1 MRKLTQRIATALGA
15 ALLVAVPAS
24 AQLAVV
30 ADAGEDQ
37 LLECSAEDGASYQLY
52 GLASTVDGRAMDD
65 DSVADPNPYKNDVTY
80 LWAAVGVTFDDDGS
94 ATPIGTFPLGTT
106 IVELTFTYID
116 PVTMVET
123 PATDTVEVAVGDI
136 NPPTVTAVS
145 DPVYLWPPNHKLH
158 EVNMDL
164 VVMDSCDPDPTVT
177 LISLISSEPDNG
189 QGDGN
194 TVDDIQEADFGTD
207 DRSFLLRA
215 ERMGGGTGRIY
226 TATYNATDA
235 AGNSTDG
242 VVEILVPHDQGDMK
256 AGKAAEKAAEKMAKA
271 AEKAASK
278 ADKQAAKAAA
288 KAAKQAAKAAKQA
301 AKQ

>member
-1 MRKLTQRIATALGA
+1 MRKIIQRIATALGA

-24 AQLAVV
+24 AQLAVL

-65 DSVADPNPYKNDVTY
+65 DSVVDPNPYKDDVTY
-80 LWAAVGVTFDDDGS
+80 LWEAAGISFDDATS
-94 ATPIGTFPLGTT
+94 ATPIGSFPLGTT
-106 IVELTFTYID
+106 IVDFTFTYID
-116 PVTMVET
+116 PVTLVET
-123 PATDTVEVAVGDI
+123 PATDQVEVTVDDI
-136 NPPTVTAVS
+136 NPPTVTGVS

-177 LISLISSEPDNG
+177 LTSLVSSEPDNG
-189 QGDGN
+189 QGDGD
-194 TVDDIQEADFGTD
+194 TVDDIQEAELGTD

-215 ERMGGGTGRIY
+215 ERMGGGPGRTY

-235 AGNSTDG
+235 AGNATDG
-242 VVEILVPHDQGDMK
+242 VVEILVPHDQSDMK
-256 AGKAAEKAAEKMAKA
+256 AAKAAAKAAQKMARAAEKAAM
-271 AEKAASK
+271 K